1 MENSSRPSGETV
13 KKGVR
18 EYYGKELKRSSDLK
32 TGACK
37 CSGNMSDEVKE
48 ALALVDDEI
57 IERSYGCGSPIP
69 PLLEGKTVLDLGC
82 GTGKDVYIAS
92 KLVGGSGSVIG
103 VDMTPEQLEVAKRH
117 EADQMARFG
126 YRKSNVRF
134 LQGYIE
140 DLKSL
145 GIGDGTVDVV
155 ISNCVINLSPDK
167 EKVFSEIYRV
177 LKKGGELYFS
187 DVFAD
192 RRVPD
197 SVYADP
203 VVRSECL
210 GGAMYDGDFRRLMA
224 QVGFADFRYTASSPV
239 TVDDPAIKAAIG
251 DAAFT
256 SRTVRAFKVDGLED
270 TCEDYGQMA
279 AYMGNIPGYPDLFDL
294 DDHHRFRRGI
304 WKKVCGNTAAMISGS
319 RYSSAFAVKGD
330 RSVHYGSFDCSSDD
344 VPDPCGSG
352 CCCCR

>member
-117 EADQMARFG
+117 EARWRGSATG
-126 YRKSNVRF
+126 
-134 LQGYIE
+134 
-140 DLKSL
+140 
-145 GIGDGTVDVV
+145 
-155 ISNCVINLSPDK
+155 SPT
-167 EKVFSEIYRV
+167 
-177 LKKGGELYFS
+177 S
-187 DVFAD
+187 DSCRA
-192 RRVPD
+192 
-197 SVYADP
+197 
-203 VVRSECL
+203 
-210 GGAMYDGDFRRLMA
+210 
-224 QVGFADFRYTASSPV
+224 
-239 TVDDPAIKAAIG
+239 
-251 DAAFT
+251 T
-256 SRTVRAFKVDGLED
+256 SRTSNPSAS
-270 TCEDYGQMA
+270 A
-279 AYMGNIPGYPDLFDL
+279 
-294 DDHHRFRRGI
+294 
-304 WKKVCGNTAAMISGS
+304 TARWMSSS
-319 RYSSAFAVKGD
+319 RTA
-330 RSVHYGSFDCSSDD
+330 
-344 VPDPCGSG
+344 
-352 CCCCR
+352 